1 MIEFTDFKIEEGI
14 PVYLQIIYYLKRQI
28 ASGLIRDGDELPSRR
43 MLSALLGIN
52 PNTVQKA
59 FKVLEDEGVVIS
71 SMGAKSLIEVTEEK
85 RAELKR
91 EIVEEHIGYIVK
103 SVRQMGLSLEDTK
116 RLIEK
121 YWGNVL

>member
-71 SMGAKSLIEVTEEK
+71 SMGAKSLIKVTEEK

-121 YWGNVL
+121 YWGNV

>member
-28 ASGLIRDGDELPSRR
+28 ASGFIRDGDELPSRR

>member
-71 SMGAKSLIEVTEEK
+71 SMGAKSLIKVTEEK

>member
-71 SMGAKSLIEVTEEK
+71 SMGAKSLIKVTEEK

-91 EIVEEHIGYIVK
+91 EIVEEHIGYIVR

-121 YWGNVL
+121 YWGNV